1 MVTIAG
7 PSIRAEHDYGKVMT
21 AVEVGPSHMPS
32 FSYVLPVDDIRAVSH
47 FVVDKIAD
55 IPLGPGDL
63 AQGGKLFRTHCAS
76 CHRTAVRGG
85 AMAYDGV
92 NAPALTGKSAAL
104 IAGAVR
110 WGPGPMPS
118 FPPSVLDDKELS
130 SVVAYVR
137 YVQSPA
143 SPGGT
148 PMNWYGP
155 VAEGFTAWIVVL
167 ALVAI
172 AIWIEKGGRG

>member
-1 MVTIAG
+1 
-7 PSIRAEHDYGKVMT
+7 
-21 AVEVGPSHMPS
+21 
-32 FSYVLPVDDIRAVSH
+32 
-47 FVVDKIAD
+47 
-55 IPLGPGDL
+55 
-63 AQGGKLFRTHCAS
+63 
-76 CHRTAVRGG
+76 
-85 AMAYDGV
+85 MAYDGV

-104 IAGAVR
+104 VAGAVR

-118 FPPSVLDDKELS
+118 FPASVLDDKELS

-143 SPGGT
+143 NPGGT
-148 PMNWYGP
+148 PMHWYGP